1 MIRALIYLL
10 GLAALAVAAAWLA
23 DRPGEMV
30 IDWAGYRIETS
41 VFAGIVIIA
50 GIVFTLFIFWT
61 LARNLLAMPGRVMR
75 AAQERRKERGREA
88 LRMGIFAVGAGD
100 AKLAARYA
108 SEAGQVLSDEPL
120 IRLLRAQTAQLTGDH
135 ATARRI
141 FEAMADDDS
150 TRLMGLHGLFLEAR
164 RANQTMPAE
173 QFAAQA
179 LVINPALPWAIE
191 ALFELQCR
199 RGDWQGALETLGNM
213 RQHRLLERKP
223 ADRRRAVLLT
233 AQAMELEQTDQN
245 RAEQLAQEAHR
256 LAPDL
261 VPAAEIAGR
270 VLASQGYTSRAAKI
284 LSRTWELSP
293 HPDIA
298 LVYAYARTGDSPRE
312 RLNRVRTLTRT
323 TPNQP
328 EARLALAAAAV
339 DAHEWDEARSA
350 LQPLLSGRPTRR
362 TCTLMA
368 RIEAGDTRNAGRV
381 REWLARALRAPRDPA
396 WVADGV
402 VSDQWAP
409 TSPVT
414 GRLDAFSWRAPVE
427 RRAVGES
434 DALPAEIVEL
444 DRLEALREE
453 QEKAAMTAAMQ
464 AVELAAKGTAVPG
477 GQPMLEN
484 PGQPTAEPRRSEA
497 SGAHADEHGMAD
509 IPAAQPDKPQIV
521 VQAPLKAETRQ
532 PETGQN
538 VGQNTDQVLGEG
550 TDQNMSQNVTRDTAT
565 PRAGE
570 TVPAGPAKPAAS
582 DDKPLAW
589 SGQTTHQGSGTRA
602 PDDGARHRK
611 VLQPKIFVPDRP
623 PDDPGP
629 EPVDPDEPSDP
640 YARFRIPAK
649 AD

>member
-10 GLAALAVAAAWLA
+10 GLGVLALAAAWLA
-23 DRPGEMV
+23 DRPGELV

-41 VFAGIVIIA
+41 VFAAMIIIL
-50 GIVFTLFIFWT
+50 GLFFAIAVSWT
-61 LARNLLAMPGRVMR
+61 LLLNLAAMPGRILK
-75 AAQERRKERGREA
+75 AANERRSERGREA

-108 SEAGQVLSDEPL
+108 SEAGQALSDEPL
-120 IRLLRAQTAQLTGDH
+120 IRLLRAQTAQLSGDH

-141 FEAMADDDS
+141 FESMADDES

-164 RANQTMPAE
+164 RANQTQPAE
-173 QFAAQA
+173 QFAAKA
-179 LVINPALPWAIE
+179 LTINPALPWASD

-199 RGDWQGALETLGNM
+199 RGDWQGALETLANM
-213 RQHRLLERKP
+213 RQHRLLERQP

-298 LVYAYARTGDSPRE
+298 LAYAYARPGDSPRE
-312 RLNRVRTLTRT
+312 RLSRVRTLTRN

-328 EARLALAAAAV
+328 EARLALAGAAV
-339 DAHEWDEARSA
+339 DAHEWDEARGA
-350 LQPLLSGRPTRR
+350 LQPLVVGRPTRR

-414 GRLDAFSWRAPVE
+414 GRLDAFSWRTPVE

-453 QEKAAMTAAMQ
+453 QEKAAMTAAMH
-464 AVELAAKGTAVPG
+464 AVELAAKGAAGPD
-477 GQPMLEN
+477 GQPVLARPEE
-484 PGQPTAEPRRSEA
+484 QPEVSAAAKPDTQDEGEAGTPTTAPEPS
-497 SGAHADEHGMAD
+497 
-509 IPAAQPDKPQIV
+509 AAQDD
-521 VQAPLKAETRQ
+521 
-532 PETGQN
+532 G
-538 VGQNTDQVLGEG
+538 G
-550 TDQNMSQNVTRDTAT
+550 T
-565 PRAGE
+565 
-570 TVPAGPAKPAAS
+570 
-582 DDKPLAW
+582 
-589 SGQTTHQGSGTRA
+589 SGTRA
-602 PDDGARHRK
+602 EPARQAPGEKVAHTSKSAPATPATREGPDGRPVPWPGKTHEQRETQIVQQDVPRQREALK
-611 VLQPKIFVPDRP
+611 PKIFVPDRP

-629 EPVDPDEPSDP
+629 DAADPDDP
-640 YARFRIPAK
+640 TGPYSRFRVPAK
-649 AD
+649 VD